1 MNEVEIGG
9 QLVPQQSFEAIAQ
22 IASNRTMLVQQ
33 LTSRP
38 GKPEP
43 VYGLKNIDEVFSYFQ
58 PSTKV
63 EFENADGISINEELK
78 FNSLSDF
85 KREGLIAQSNFLKEL
100 NEQQDSYQGIIKQ
113 LKRNK
118 ILKSALQNPEARAA
132 FLQSLQ
138 ILIQELEQS
147 E

>member
-22 IASNRTMLVQQ
+22 IASNRTLLVQQ

-38 GKPEP
+38 TKPEP
-43 VYGLKNIDEVFSYFQ
+43 VYGLKNISEVFSHFQ
-58 PSTKV
+58 PNTKV
-63 EFENADGISINEELK
+63 EFENADGISTNEELK

-85 KREGLIAQSNFLKEL
+85 KKEGLVAQSNFLKEL
-100 NEQQDSYQGIIKQ
+100 NEQQDTYQGIIKQ

-118 ILKSALQNPEARAA
+118 ILKTALQNAEAKAA

-138 ILIQELEQS
+138 ILMQELEQA

>member
-58 PSTKV
+58 PNTKV

-85 KREGLIAQSNFLKEL
+85 KKEGLVAQSNFLKEL
-100 NEQQDSYQGIIKQ
+100 NEQQDTYQGIIKQ

-118 ILKSALQNPEARAA
+118 ILKTALQNSEARAA

-138 ILIQELEQS
+138 ILIQELEQA

>member
-22 IASNRTMLVQQ
+22 IASNRTLLVQQ
-33 LTSRP
+33 LTARP

-43 VYGLKNIDEVFSYFQ
+43 VYGLKNIDEVFSHFK

-63 EFENADGISINEELK
+63 EFENADGISTNEELK

-85 KREGLIAQSNFLKEL
+85 KKEGLVAQSHFLQEL
-100 NEQQDSYQGIIKQ
+100 NEQQETYEGIIKQ
-113 LKRNK
+113 LRRNK

-138 ILIQELEQS
+138 KLTQELDQAE
-147 E
+147 